1 MLRLKI
7 QTDCIQ
13 CFDTVGWVTDIVSS
27 LKKLSVGML
36 VVVIWLELCTS
47 ENVGCHDYHLLL
59 SLAAAKSRLVW
70 YYYTLTWLSW
80 KSAVKTGFL
89 VAFL

>member
-1 MLRLKI
+1 MVMLRLKI

-36 VVVIWLELCTS
+36 VVVI
-47 ENVGCHDYHLLL
+47 
-59 SLAAAKSRLVW
+59 
-70 YYYTLTWLSW
+70 
-80 KSAVKTGFL
+80 
-89 VAFL
+89 